1 MCRENEAPLE
11 LVAGWHK
18 LALALRK
25 KVIDVRVALAKIAR
39 QLSGIP
45 RCSRRRRRFSVDNY
59 IWCPRTKVGT
69 YVWCHRDQNGTFS

>member
-25 KVIDVRVALAKIAR
+25 KVIDVA
-39 QLSGIP
+39 
-45 RCSRRRRRFSVDNY
+45 
-59 IWCPRTKVGT
+59 
-69 YVWCHRDQNGTFS
+69 HRAG